1 MSRQKVGMTR
11 CRTREGGGAG
21 GWVEGEQV
29 EQVGEE
35 GGGGEQG
42 GHRGEEQ
49 AGGGLEDFE

>member
-1 MSRQKVGMTR
+1 MTR
-11 CRTREGGGAG
+11 CRTGEGGGAG

-42 GHRGEEQ
+42 GQRGEEQ
-49 AGGGLEDFE
+49 AGGGLKDLG

>member
-1 MSRQKVGMTR
+1 MTR
-11 CRTREGGGAG
+11 CRSREGGGAV
-21 GWVEGEQV
+21 GWVEGKQV

-42 GHRGEEQ
+42 GQRGDEQ

>member
-1 MSRQKVGMTR
+1 MTR

-21 GWVEGEQV
+21 GWVEGQQV

-42 GHRGEEQ
+42 GQRGEEQ
-49 AGGGLEDFE
+49 AGGGLEDLE